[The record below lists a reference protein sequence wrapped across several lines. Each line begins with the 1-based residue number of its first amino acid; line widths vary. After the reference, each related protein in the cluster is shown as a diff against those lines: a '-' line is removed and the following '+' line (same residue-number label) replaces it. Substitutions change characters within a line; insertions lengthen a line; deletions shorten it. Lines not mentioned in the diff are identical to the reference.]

1 MTDYSQ
7 LSDFEI
13 NHRVAKLIG
22 LKLPS
27 SESLLYNTQGK
38 WEIFDPCCNPADGWP
53 VIELAGIG
61 LMRDVVAKEWV
72 AFSDHILFEGD
83 WQFASDPVH
92 HESGSNPLRAAMIV
106 FLMMKGAENANS

>member
-22 LKLPS
+22 LKLQS

-38 WEIFDPCCNPADGWP
+38 WEIFDPCCNPADAWP
-53 VIELAGIG
+53 IIQVNNISLVAPIK
-61 LMRDVVAKEWV
+61 LDVKGEWI
-72 AFSDHILFEGD
+72 AYLSWESDECVPH
-83 WQFASDPVH
+83 V
-92 HESGSNPLRAAMIV
+92 NPLRAGMIA
-106 FLMMKGAENANS
+106 FLMMKDTENADS